1 MREFWEEHSHAA
13 TVEEMMLDSS
23 ADQIELME
31 REEILG
37 MIDDFTGLDVLE
49 LGAGIGRYTSHFASK
64 AKSVRAVDFMESFT
78 SENQARNGHLKN
90 VNITQADVTQLEIE
104 EESFD
109 LIFSNWLMMYLTE
122 VEVLDLFAKML
133 KWLRPGGKLYFRE
146 SCFHQSGDKARTTN
160 PTQYRDP
167 ATYTNYFQSPCIQP
181 EATKGY
187 YAFELIF
194 SKFAQTHI
202 KVRYQNIWQL

>member
-23 ADQIELME
+23 ADQIELIE

-78 SENQARNGHLKN
+78 SENQTRNGHLKN

-146 SCFHQSGDKARTTN
+146 SCFHQSG
-160 PTQYRDP
+160 Q
-167 ATYTNYFQSPCIQP
+167 CIYKP
-181 EATKGY
+181 ETLLSSLLSIIG
-187 YAFELIF
+187 
-194 SKFAQTHI
+194 
-202 KVRYQNIWQL
+202 

>member
-1 MREFWEEHSHAA
+1 
-13 TVEEMMLDSS
+13 
-23 ADQIELME
+23 
-31 REEILG
+31 
-37 MIDDFTGLDVLE
+37 
-49 LGAGIGRYTSHFASK
+49 
-64 AKSVRAVDFMESFT
+64 
-78 SENQARNGHLKN
+78 
-90 VNITQADVTQLEIE
+90 
-104 EESFD
+104 
-109 LIFSNWLMMYLTE
+109 MYLTK

-167 ATYTNYFQSPCIQP
+167 ATYTNYFQSPCIQQ

-202 KVRYQNIWQL
+202 KGSVAGSLAHVRENFFIHSRKRLLLPSKKTDSCNLRIQIAISEFPRKSRDHLWRQFE